1 MITILYNAFTTSDA
15 LGKLILCIL
24 VILSLYSWTVL
35 ITEYLSFRRANRAGA
50 GFMKRFEATRD
61 NPLSL
66 FGTSTCTQFNSAS
79 IVRVYE
85 SGCRRLEGLMRESR
99 TEGVMHI
106 STKRLLDIEDA
117 MAMTISSE
125 SLQMEM
131 RLGSLATI
139 SSVSPL
145 LGLFGTV
152 WGIMLSFHY
161 MGITGS
167 TSIRTV
173 APGLTVALV
182 TTVCGLGVAIPAMVG
197 HNILASQVRLSVSR
211 MRTFA
216 LEFISLVEKSGC

>member
-24 VILSLYSWTVL
+24 VILSFYSWTVL
-35 ITEYLSFRRANRAGA
+35 ITEYLSFRRANKAGA
-50 GFMKRFEATRD
+50 GFMKRFEASSD
-61 NPLSL
+61 NPLAL
-66 FGTSTCTQFNSAS
+66 YGTSTCTQYNAAP
-79 IVRVYE
+79 IVLVYE

-99 TEGVMHI
+99 TEGVKHI

-117 MAMTISSE
+117 MAMSISSE

-211 MRTFA
+211 MRAFA